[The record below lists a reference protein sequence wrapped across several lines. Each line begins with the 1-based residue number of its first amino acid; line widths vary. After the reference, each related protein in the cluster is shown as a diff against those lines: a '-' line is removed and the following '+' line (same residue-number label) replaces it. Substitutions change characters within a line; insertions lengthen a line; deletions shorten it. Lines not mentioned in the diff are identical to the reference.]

1 MSRIRNVKNG
11 LVIGVLNNLV
21 NILLPFVTRTIIIY
35 KLGMDYVG
43 LGGLFTSILNV
54 LSLTELGFGAAISYT
69 LYKPIAQGD
78 TAKVN
83 AILNL
88 YRNVYRIMGTIILLL
103 GIILCPFLDKLVKG
117 EHPADIN
124 LYVLFFI
131 YIFNTV
137 VSYLAFAYKKILL
150 AAHQRYDIEV
160 GITMV
165 IGLVQY
171 GLQIVLLLCFA
182 NYYLYVIILPLMT
195 VVGNLVSYYVVS
207 KMFPQYKCE
216 GKMEREEIMGI
227 AKNVGGAFFSKM
239 GSTIYLSA
247 DNIVIS
253 AFLGL
258 SILGVY
264 GNYYYVISALI
275 AIFAVGHN
283 TIRPVIGNYLVTE
296 SKEKNWELL
305 KKINYIY
312 MCAVVFC
319 CSCCGVLY
327 QSFEYLWGK
336 EKNMLPFVI
345 VVLLVIYFY
354 TGRISAVLT
363 IFQEA
368 AGIWW
373 YGKFVPLISALV
385 NLGLNLYLV
394 NKVGL
399 IGVIVSSIIS
409 SMLITFPG
417 NVYII
422 FKYLFTE
429 RQQKLEYLKFSLVFT
444 VKGIFVIVL
453 TYLCCFS
460 LQGNTIIGFI
470 VKAVVCVIVAVA
482 LLILFHFNNP
492 YMKEVLVQIKG
503 KLRKEN

>member
-1 MSRIRNVKNG
+1 MSRIHNVKNG

-69 LYKPIAQGD
+69 LYKPIAEGE
-78 TAKVN
+78 TSKVN

-88 YRNVYRIMGTIILLL
+88 YRKVYRFMGSIILIL
-103 GIILCPFLDKLVKG
+103 GVMLCPFLDKLVKG

-124 LYVLFFI
+124 LYVLFFL

-165 IGLVQY
+165 TGLVQY
-171 GLQIVLLLCFA
+171 GLQIVLLLLFA
-182 NYYLYVIILPLMT
+182 NYYLYIIVLPIMT
-195 VVGNLVSYYVVS
+195 VVGNLVSYQVVS
-207 KMFPQYKCE
+207 KKFPQYKCE
-216 GKMEREEIMGI
+216 GMLEQEEIMGI
-227 AKNVGGAFFSKM
+227 MKNVGGAFFSKM

-258 SILGVY
+258 SVLGVY

-275 AIFAVGHN
+275 AIFAVAHN
-283 TIRPVIGNYLVTE
+283 TIRPVIGNCLVTE

-305 KKINYIY
+305 KKMNYMY

-319 CSCCGVLY
+319 CCCCAVLY
-327 QSFEYLWGK
+327 QSFEYLWGGT
-336 EKNMLPFVI
+336 KNMLPFVMVI
-345 VVLLVIYFY
+345 LLVLYFY

-373 YGKFVPLISALV
+373 YGKFVPLIAALV
-385 NLGLNLYLV
+385 NLSLNLYLV

-399 IGVIVSSIIS
+399 IGVIVSSIVS
-409 SMLITFPG
+409 SLFVTFPG
-417 NVYII
+417 NIYII
-422 FKYLFTE
+422 FKYLFVE
-429 RQQKLEYLKFSLVFT
+429 KQYKMEYLRFT
-444 VKGIFVIVL
+444 FLFTIKSVIIIVG
-453 TYLCCFS
+453 TYLICFG
-460 LQGNTIIGFI
+460 LDGNTIVKFI
-470 VKAVVCVIVAVA
+470 LKAIVCAIVAVV
-482 LLILFHFNNP
+482 LLVILNFNNL
-492 YMKEVLVQIKG
+492 YMKEMLVQIKG
-503 KLRKEN
+503 RLRKEN

>member
-1 MSRIRNVKNG
+1 MSRVRNVKNG
-11 LVIGVLNNLV
+11 LVLGVLNNLV

-69 LYKPIAQGD
+69 LYKPIAEGN
-78 TAKVN
+78 TSKVN

-88 YRNVYRIMGTIILLL
+88 YRKVYRIMGSIILLL
-103 GIILCPFLDKLVKG
+103 GVVLCPFLDKLVKG

-124 LYVLFFI
+124 LYVLFFL

-165 IGLVQY
+165 TGFVQY
-171 GLQIVLLLCFA
+171 GLQILLLLLFA
-182 NYYLYVIILPLMT
+182 NYYLYIIVLPIMT
-195 VVGNLVSYYVVS
+195 VVGNLVSYQVVS
-207 KMFPQYKCE
+207 KKFSQYKCE
-216 GKMEREEIMGI
+216 GMLEREEIMEI

-258 SILGVY
+258 SVLGVY

-275 AIFAVGHN
+275 AIFAVAHN
-283 TIRPVIGNYLVTE
+283 TIRPVIGNCLVTE
-296 SKEKNWELL
+296 SKEKNWKLL
-305 KKINYIY
+305 KKMNYMY

-319 CSCCGVLY
+319 CCCCVGLY
-327 QSFEYLWGK
+327 QSFEYLWGGT
-336 EKNMLPFVI
+336 KNMLPFEIVI
-345 VVLLVIYFY
+345 LLVLYFY

-373 YGKFVPLISALV
+373 YGKFVPLISAMV
-385 NLGLNLYLV
+385 NLSLNLYLV

-399 IGVIVSSIIS
+399 VGVIVSSIVS
-409 SMLITFPG
+409 SLFVTFPG
-417 NVYII
+417 NIYII
-422 FKYLFTE
+422 FKHLFVE
-429 RQQKLEYLKFSLVFT
+429 KQYKMEYLRFT
-444 VKGIFVIVL
+444 LAFTIKSVIIVVG
-453 TYLCCFS
+453 TYLICFE
-460 LQGNTIIGFI
+460 LHGNTIVKFI
-470 VKAVVCVIVAVA
+470 LKAVVCAIVAVV
-482 LLILFHFNNP
+482 LLIVLNFNNP
-492 YMKEVLVQIKG
+492 YMKEMLVQIKG
-503 KLRKEN
+503 RLRKEN